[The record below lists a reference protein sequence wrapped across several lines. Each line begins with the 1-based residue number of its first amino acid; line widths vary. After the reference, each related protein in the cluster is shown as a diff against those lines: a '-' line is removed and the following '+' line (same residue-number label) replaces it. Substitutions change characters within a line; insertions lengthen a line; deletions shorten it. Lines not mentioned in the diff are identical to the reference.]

1 MFFTQ
6 PYETL
11 TGKLVNTSLIT
22 NSILRYITGTGGQ
35 DLSYGFPIAGYE
47 TIYIT
52 GKNKEEK
59 DMLVWDF
66 PLLFKDV
73 RNRLCVAIDLRPYVV
88 NANKPF
94 ESLSE
99 IARDKTAIIL
109 LQVLAA
115 VTEKVNQ
122 DVNYIKPILANI
134 STAFTAIILS
144 AVNRITALNA
154 IDKVNIE
161 IACHIY
167 MHMQM
172 YPNNNV
178 RDDSERIVNFLHK
191 VRLSAPLDRKTLQVR
206 VDSILANKNLENKL
220 ISFSLLGELLRGSIP
235 EDMSSVVNMDAITNM
250 LNNSWFGPGSTKAT
264 YIALEYIPML
274 VAMVYSCATSG
285 LYKNTKI
292 GLAIENSKR
301 YIRLDEIENFIF
313 NNIVK
318 KELGEI

>member
-22 NSILRYITGTGGQ
+22 NSILRYITGTGGV

-88 NANKPF
+88 NVNKPF

-99 IARDKTAIIL
+99 IARDKTAITL

-134 STAFTAIILS
+134 STAFASIILS

-161 IACHIY
+161 IASHIY
-167 MHMQM
+167 THIQM

-178 RDDSERIVNFLHK
+178 REDSERIVNFLHK
-191 VRLSAPLDRKTLQVR
+191 VKLSAPLDRRTLQVR
-206 VDSILANKNLENKL
+206 VDSILANKNLDNKL

-301 YIRLDEIENFIF
+301 YIRLDEVENFIF